1 MIIAVLDYNVGEIF
15 IGDVPKDME
24 ELDGDDICEA
34 MGFKASQTE
43 YMIVEDGLPIRINT
57 KYCSSRTILK

>member
-1 MIIAVLDYNVGEIF
+1 MIIAVLDYNVGEVY

-24 ELDGDDICEA
+24 DMDGDDICET

-43 YMIVEDGLPIRINT
+43 YMIVDDSLPIRINT
-57 KYCSSRTILK
+57 KYCTSKTTLK